1 MQTTTQ
7 VWKDLFAAGAAV
19 EARAVIGGTVYTD
32 ISAPVIARAAMQDSL
47 SVGNAA
53 AASLSLVIR
62 GAGNIPR
69 SAAVAV
75 EARLNDGTTASEW
88 LPQGTFYI
96 SRRARDPVSG
106 LLALECYDALL
117 KANGVWTPSQGSWPR
132 DMAAVAGELAALLGL
147 QIDSRSNVPTG
158 TPYVIAEPAAGIT
171 IREALGAIAQ
181 AGGGNWIVTPR
192 NALRLL
198 ALDEEGDALEVA
210 GIVGGLD
217 AGAAG
222 AVTGVRS
229 TVDGVVALVGDDTGI
244 VVDMTIA
251 PMIAAQTAPRLIG
264 LSYQPFRLTGAIY
277 DPAAELG
284 DRVLA
289 GANGEVD
296 SALYSAQFAL
306 GPAFR
311 GDIAAPQA
319 GEVTDEYPYIGSG
332 VRVLTLAK
340 AAAREAVDALDSCL
354 TQQEIFDRLTDN
366 GAAQGMV
373 LYNGQ
378 LYVNASY
385 IRTGT
390 LSADLLKGG
399 TLTLGGED
407 NVNGTMRVM
416 DQLGNQY
423 GVLNNNGLAL
433 TSTPAARTVLT
444 VTRTS
449 SQGSEVVTLGGRS
462 VPLAIDVNIA
472 GPLYEK
478 HYTVGMSGIEMNNGA
493 GESARLNIDRLVLT
507 GGVYHSTPGI
517 DLVDSGSNTRA
528 SLSPDGGLVFY
539 RNNASRT
546 YIQEDSAYFYGAVN
560 VRDAATT
567 RTNLNV
573 PSRSGDGASGTW
585 DIDISGNAD
594 SISGVVELNHGG
606 TGEALTQ
613 NPSMLVDLGDTAA
626 DDVFQNAPRPG
637 VTGVLPVDH
646 GGTGEALTRN
656 PSMLVDLGDTA
667 ADDVFQ
673 NAPRPGV
680 TGVLPVN
687 HGGTGEATAAAARAN
702 LGAAALASPNNLMH
716 SGNEFTFASDGF
728 SGNIYINFRT
738 AGGLNGNITRYTFC
752 DGGGNALAYITSNTF
767 SGNAANVTGTVGID
781 HGGTGAT
788 TAAAARAN
796 LGVNDIGPLEAQST
810 LSNLN
815 HQDQLTTITV
825 SVDCWVCAS
834 FHVTANSDGKCILLR
849 NGYPVINNAG
859 TNGACNYW
867 ANAQFPVKAGGLLQY
882 RLNSNATDSSIRFLT
897 V

>member
-1 MQTTTQ
+1 
-7 VWKDLFAAGAAV
+7 
-19 EARAVIGGTVYTD
+19 
-32 ISAPVIARAAMQDSL
+32 
-47 SVGNAA
+47 
-53 AASLSLVIR
+53 
-62 GAGNIPR
+62 
-69 SAAVAV
+69 
-75 EARLNDGTTASEW
+75 
-88 LPQGTFYI
+88 
-96 SRRARDPVSG
+96 
-106 LLALECYDALL
+106 
-117 KANGVWTPSQGSWPR
+117 
-132 DMAAVAGELAALLGL
+132 
-147 QIDSRSNVPTG
+147 
-158 TPYVIAEPAAGIT
+158 
-171 IREALGAIAQ
+171 
-181 AGGGNWIVTPR
+181 
-192 NALRLL
+192 
-198 ALDEEGDALEVA
+198 
-210 GIVGGLD
+210 
-217 AGAAG
+217 
-222 AVTGVRS
+222 
-229 TVDGVVALVGDDTGI
+229 
-244 VVDMTIA
+244 
-251 PMIAAQTAPRLIG
+251 
-264 LSYQPFRLTGAIY
+264 
-277 DPAAELG
+277 
-284 DRVLA
+284 
-289 GANGEVD
+289 
-296 SALYSAQFAL
+296 
-306 GPAFR
+306 
-311 GDIAAPQA
+311 
-319 GEVTDEYPYIGSG
+319 
-332 VRVLTLAK
+332 
-340 AAAREAVDALDSCL
+340 
-354 TQQEIFDRLTDN
+354 
-366 GAAQGMV
+366 
-373 LYNGQ
+373 
-378 LYVNASY
+378 VNASY

-433 TSTPAARTVLT
+433 TSTPAARTALT

-462 VPLAIDVNIA
+462 VPLAIDVNIV

-546 YIQEDSAYFYGAVN
+546 YIQEDSAYFYGAIN

-646 GGTGEALTRN
+646 GGTGA
-656 PSMLVDLGDTA
+656 
-667 ADDVFQ
+667 
-673 NAPRPGV
+673 
-680 TGVLPVN
+680 TG
-687 HGGTGEATAAAARAN
+687 AAAARQN
-702 LGAAALASPNNLMH
+702 LGITPGNIGAVSLSEVRYVGNVSYTVVTPGYSGGGERFFKAALKYIAEHFDNAGMFVGTMSPNSMGPFIGHIYSVNDRDSSTGLPRYSTFIFHNL
-716 SGNEFTFASDGF
+716 GNCVESFG
-728 SGNIYINFRT
+728 
-738 AGGLNGNITRYTFC
+738 TRNYTFYYKKYFNS
-752 DGGGNALAYITSNTF
+752 DDAIPVDN
-767 SGNAANVTGTVGID
+767 
-781 HGGTGAT
+781 GGTGARN
-788 TAAAARAN
+788 AAAARAN
-796 LGVNDIGPLEAQST
+796 LGVNDIGPLEAQSA

-849 NGYPVINNAG
+849 NGYPVINNVG

-867 ANAQFPVKAGGLLQY
+867 ANAQFPVKAGGSLQY